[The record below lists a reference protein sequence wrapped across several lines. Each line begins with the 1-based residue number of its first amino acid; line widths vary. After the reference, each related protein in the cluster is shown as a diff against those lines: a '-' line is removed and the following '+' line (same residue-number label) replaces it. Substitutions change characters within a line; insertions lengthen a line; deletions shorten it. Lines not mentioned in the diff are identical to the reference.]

1 MLIIVVN
8 TDRRAKSRTE
18 IAAGQNAIKRWI
30 LQLGWQNA
38 SYMYEPGRGPDNGMI
53 GFWCDALERIA

>member
-1 MLIIVVN
+1 MP
-8 TDRRAKSRTE
+8 DRRQKRREE
-18 IAAGQNAIKRWI
+18 IIAGQNAIKRWI

-38 SYMYEPGRGPDNGMI
+38 SYVHEPGRGPDNSMV